1 MNEPFIPIAAPMLT
15 GNEKAYVLDCLDSTW
30 ISSTGKYIELFEA
43 AFATFCGARHAISC
57 SNGTTAL
64 HLALLALGVGPGDE
78 VIVPTLTFVATA
90 NAVKYC
96 GARPVFVDSQPDT
109 WTIDPKAIVQ
119 KITPLTRGIIPVHLF
134 GHPADMD
141 AVLALARR
149 HNLFVLEDAAQA
161 HGAEYRGKRVG
172 SLGDAGTFSFFGNK
186 IVTTGEGGMVV
197 TNDDGLAARMR
208 LFKNHGMDPTRRYW
222 FPVVGYNYR
231 MTNIAAAIGLAQ
243 LERVDWHIARHIE
256 NASWYRENLR
266 DAPGISWQS
275 EQAWARHVWWM
286 FTVLLDEDHP
296 LHPGEVID
304 HLRKRGVEGRP
315 VVHPMHVLPPYRH
328 SMNGESFPVA
338 DRIAQRG
345 VSLPSSAGL
354 SREDIRHV
362 SHCILEAI
370 GAARLL

>member
-1 MNEPFIPIAAPMLT
+1 
-15 GNEKAYVLDCLDSTW
+15 
-30 ISSTGKYIELFEA
+30 
-43 AFATFCGARHAISC
+43 
-57 SNGTTAL
+57 
-64 HLALLALGVGPGDE
+64 
-78 VIVPTLTFVATA
+78 
-90 NAVKYC
+90 
-96 GARPVFVDSQPDT
+96 
-109 WTIDPKAIVQ
+109 
-119 KITPLTRGIIPVHLF
+119 
-134 GHPADMD
+134 
-141 AVLALARR
+141 
-149 HNLFVLEDAAQA
+149 
-161 HGAEYRGKRVG
+161 
-172 SLGDAGTFSFFGNK
+172 
-186 IVTTGEGGMVV
+186 MVV
-197 TNDDGLAARMR
+197 TNDDALAAKMR
-208 LFKNHGMDPTRRYW
+208 LLKNHGMDPHRRYW

-256 NASWYRENLR
+256 NASWYREDLR

-315 VVHPMHVLPPYRH
+315 VVYPMHVLPPYRH

-354 SREDIRHV
+354 SREDVRYISDCV
-362 SHCILEAI
+362 LEAI
-370 GAARLL
+370 GATRALKS

>member
-1 MNEPFIPIAAPMLT
+1 MNDPFIPIAAPTLA

-96 GARPVFVDSQPDT
+96 GARPVFADSQPDT
-109 WTIDPKAIVQ
+109 WTIDPKAIEQ
-119 KITPLTRGIIPVHLF
+119 RITPLTRGIIPVHLF

-141 AVLALARR
+141 AILALARR

-161 HGAEYRGKRVG
+161 HGAEYRTKRVG
-172 SLGDAGTFSFFGNK
+172 SLGDVGTFSFFGNK
-186 IVTTGEGGMVV
+186 ILTTGEGGMVV
-197 TNDDGLAARMR
+197 TNDNALAAKMR
-208 LFKNHGMDPTRRYW
+208 LLKNHGMDPQRRYW

-243 LERVDWHIARHIE
+243 LERADWHIARHME
-256 NASWYRENLR
+256 NAAWYRENLR

-286 FTVLLDEDHP
+286 FTVLLDEEHP
-296 LHPGEVID
+296 LDPGEVID

-315 VVHPMHVLPPYRH
+315 VLYPMHVLPPYRH

-354 SREDIRHV
+354 SRQDIRHISDCV
-362 SHCILEAI
+362 LEAI